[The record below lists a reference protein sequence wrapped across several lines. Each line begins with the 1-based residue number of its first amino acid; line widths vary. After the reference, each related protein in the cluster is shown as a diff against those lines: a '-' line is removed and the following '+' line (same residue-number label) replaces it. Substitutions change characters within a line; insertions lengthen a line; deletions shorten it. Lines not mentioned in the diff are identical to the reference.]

1 MMMFLEWNYISKR
14 SLNIN
19 LLNMT
24 REQKLVF
31 LLAQFKELGIDRQID
46 YDRWQEV
53 GLSFQVQFVKRD
65 FSPTEKGY
73 VGITCRNKRIVSMT
87 ASSNQPVYLPRSSR
101 RHQ

>member
-1 MMMFLEWNYISKR
+1 
-14 SLNIN
+14 
-19 LLNMT
+19 MT

-65 FSPTEKGY
+65 FIPTEKFY

-87 ASSNQPVYLPRSSR
+87 RLSAEEFTKASIKT
-101 RHQ
+101 